1 MFLKAV
7 FFGLLQGVTEF
18 LPVSSSGHLALFQHL
33 FHFKVPLFFD
43 VLAHLGTMLAVI
55 FYFKKDL
62 LDLLSGIVK
71 EIKTRQFAS
80 YFKTV
85 IWLILATLPAGL
97 LGIIFQNSIAHSF
110 ENLRLVSL
118 AFLLTAIILILPR
131 LGRFKIKNK
140 HLSALIIGLSQALAL
155 LPGVS
160 RSGTTITC
168 GYLIGFEKEKIFRLS
183 FFMAIIAVAGAS
195 ILQIP
200 TIIHDGGSGFGL
212 SLVALVFSFI
222 GGWFSLGILE
232 KIFLRGKLWYFSFYC
247 FPLGLAILILA

>member
-18 LPVSSSGHLALFQHL
+18 LPISSSGHLALFQHL

-43 VLAHLGTMLAVI
+43 VLAHLGTMAAVI
-55 FYFKKDL
+55 IYFKKDL
-62 LDLLSGIVK
+62 FDLLNGIID
-71 EIKTRQFAS
+71 EIKRRKFAS
-80 YFKTV
+80 HLKTV
-85 IWLILATLPAGL
+85 VWLVLATLPAGL
-97 LGIIFQNSIAHSF
+97 VGIISQNFIARSF
-110 ENLRLVSL
+110 GNLRLLSL

-131 LGRFKIKNK
+131 FGRVKIKNK
-140 HLSALIIGLSQALAL
+140 YLSALIVGLSQALAL

-168 GYLIGFEKEKIFRLS
+168 GYLIGLEKEKIFRLS
-183 FFMAIIAVAGAS
+183 FFMALIVVVGAS

-200 TIIHDGGSGFGL
+200 AIIYDGSGGFGL

-222 GGWFSLGILE
+222 SGWFSLGILE

-247 FPLGLAILILA
+247 FSLSLAISVLA